1 MRKKKTLPEMKFDVE
16 KFLLTETPILTV
28 QQMKTL
34 GYYTNWLS
42 SRSYLGIIQALYMK
56 SYQDKIT
63 SSIHHA
69 VDELDPLKIR
79 GLLTLLLQS
88 VEEVHEKSSPHLLN
102 HVYSHLE
109 MIDTFGET
117 EEDFAKHIYQHLWMT
132 FENIEKVMAKLSGIP
147 FVDMEALMEYVD
159 ECDPETTP
167 KIFHS
172 WMRLHAMLMN
182 LYRGLCCQNCRLSIT
197 DEIEAHLK
205 KMGIE
210 ISEETKI
217 TFYQAWI
224 TCTPF
229 LLDVFYFV
237 DYFINTLSQG
247 DKEGELKKEDFQYL
261 HDIIDATEEKTEED
275 EARRDKF
282 KCACLDLVEI
292 LYDLRNHYL
301 YLNQQEEPIVIQNT
315 SSYLN

>member
-1 MRKKKTLPEMKFDVE
+1 MKKKKTLPEMKFDVE
-16 KFLLTETPILTV
+16 GFLLTETPILTLK
-28 QQMKTL
+28 QMNTL
-34 GYYTNWLS
+34 GYYMNWLS
-42 SRSYLGIIQALYMK
+42 LRAHLGAFQTLYMK
-56 SYQDKIT
+56 HYQDMKEY
-63 SSIHHA
+63 SIHRA
-69 VDELDPLKIR
+69 ISEKDVLKIR
-79 GLLTLLLQS
+79 SCLTVLMCS
-88 VEEVHEKSSPHLLN
+88 VETTHEKSSPHLLN

-117 EEDFAKHIYQHLWMT
+117 EEEFAKHIFQHLWMT
-132 FENIEKVMAKLSGIP
+132 FENIEKIMAKLSGIP
-147 FVDMEALMEYVD
+147 FGDMKALMEYVD

-182 LYRGLCCQNCRLSIT
+182 LYRGLCCQKCRLSIT